1 MEDKKLQSALYYLNH
16 CNFSVIPC
24 KEDKRPWIKWEQFQK
39 EKPTEAQVKEW
50 WGKQFRFANIGIV
63 TGAISGLT
71 VLDVDTKA
79 GMEKLNDLLPD
90 TWLTPTV
97 DTPGKGTHFYCK
109 YEDGIGNSVRFMD
122 GCDIRSEGGY
132 IVAPPSSDA
141 RGKWEWRDGC
151 KITKL
156 ALNSLPLNIL
166 QLILIARARVPI
178 YTDKFLGENGQQT
191 TTGTTNDNILNF
203 SEGTRDNSL
212 FHVANCLSKG
222 GMPDQEIE
230 YLLSLIASNIC
241 NPPFPQN
248 EIQAKVKSAVQ
259 RHEKRERNLTS
270 DVRDFIGQ
278 HSGNITTTL
287 LASGLQMTTRED
299 QKKLWII
306 LSRLAKEGLLE
317 KTGRVAGEY
326 RIVEKQYEVVDA
338 GSIEVTKGIDISL
351 PFMLEQYVDI
361 LPKDLIV
368 VAGTPNAGKT
378 ALLLDMVARNQD
390 KWECWY
396 FSTEMGQ
403 QACARR
409 LAQRDPHIDW
419 QFKFVQDFGA
429 YEDVIK
435 PDALNFIDYVEQ
447 NEGEA
452 FKIPGILAKV
462 QRKLKKGVAVV
473 ALQKNIGKG
482 WAVGGEQTRA
492 KPTLFLSVEQQYPGQ
507 ILKIEKAKAFK
518 DYNPN
523 GFFLK
528 FKIIKGINLRNEN
541 DWGPELA

>member
-1 MEDKKLQSALYYLNH
+1 
-16 CNFSVIPC
+16 
-24 KEDKRPWIKWEQFQK
+24 
-39 EKPTEAQVKEW
+39 
-50 WGKQFRFANIGIV
+50 
-63 TGAISGLT
+63 
-71 VLDVDTKA
+71 
-79 GMEKLNDLLPD
+79 
-90 TWLTPTV
+90 
-97 DTPGKGTHFYCK
+97 
-109 YEDGIGNSVRFMD
+109 
-122 GCDIRSEGGY
+122 
-132 IVAPPSSDA
+132 
-141 RGKWEWRDGC
+141 
-151 KITKL
+151 
-156 ALNSLPLNIL
+156 
-166 QLILIARARVPI
+166 
-178 YTDKFLGENGQQT
+178 
-191 TTGTTNDNILNF
+191 
-203 SEGTRDNSL
+203 
-212 FHVANCLSKG
+212 
-222 GMPDQEIE
+222 
-230 YLLSLIASNIC
+230 
-241 NPPFPQN
+241 
-248 EIQAKVKSAVQ
+248 
-259 RHEKRERNLTS
+259 
-270 DVRDFIGQ
+270 
-278 HSGNITTTL
+278 
-287 LASGLQMTTRED
+287 MTTRED

-326 RIVEKQYEVVDA
+326 RIVQKEYEVVDA
-338 GSIEVTKGIDISL
+338 GSIQVTKGIDISL

-378 ALLLDMVARNQD
+378 AILLDMVARNQD

-419 QFKFVQDFGA
+419 KFKFVQDFGA

-473 ALQKNIGKG
+473 ALQKNTGKG